1 MARRKISA
9 QEKAI
14 KQIGKR
20 TKPFPALKKID
31 PEKSGFTPAYYESKG
46 LGRGS
51 SMGYYRSKKMKY
63 PFVKGKDIN
72 ICKGNTIEANQDKD
86 CGGGWCKNKKRGV
99 YEDRPENKKTDWKQ
113 AHDGKFCV
121 PPNDPR
127 ARVAKSNRLYK
138 QYTSSVDANVLG
150 KKTIKTCKVK
160 KGKKVC

>member
-72 ICKGNTIEANQDKD
+72 ICSGGIEAQQEKSCAGDY
-86 CGGGWCKNKKRGV
+86 CKNQKTGK
-99 YEDRPENKKTDWKQ
+99 YDKNYTQQKPETWKQ

-127 ARVAKSNRLYK
+127 ARVARSNRLWKEYP
-138 QYTSSVDANVLG
+138 DG
-150 KKTIKTCKVK
+150 KKYIKTCKVK